1 MSKELNLDTTMRTPL
16 HLLIQLHIYLIICLF
31 IYQLFHLI
39 TYFLPPSWYF
49 MFTIVSFCFYS
60 MNGLRLVLKSGE
72 WMGILR
78 VTPCN
83 TKCTQSVPYSK
94 FSSIWSS
101 LRFPLRYHSF
111 RSCHFLRWRNL
122 QFGDQTFTRHR
133 MCGWGLFSRP

>member
-1 MSKELNLDTTMRTPL
+1 MTDFWHYYAHSFTFTYSIT
-16 HLLIQLHIYLIICLF
+16 YLFNYLF
-31 IYQLFHLI
+31 IYLPTISYHPRGI
-39 TYFLPPSWYF
+39 FL
-49 MFTIVSFCFYS
+49 FTIVSFCFYS

-72 WMGILR
+72 WTGILR

-101 LRFPLRYHSF
+101 LRFPLRDHSF